1 MLKDLVAV
9 SARHK
14 ALVLLLALAGLIGGA
29 WALKRAP
36 LDALPDVSDVQV
48 ILLARWNRPPTVV
61 EDQVAYP
68 LVAAMLGTA
77 QVKTV
82 RASSDYGYSYVYVI
96 FKEGTDLYWARSRV
110 LESLSKV
117 LPQLPPGVRVTLG
130 PDASSVGWV
139 YQYAIVDRSGKSSL
153 ADLRALQD
161 WFLGYQLE
169 SVDGVAEAAPI
180 GGFQKEYQ
188 VSLNPNALW
197 SYKIPAS
204 KVFKAVADN
213 NNETGARVVE
223 MSGREFMLRPRGYL
237 KGVKDLRKIAV
248 GSDPKRGVPVLLGD
262 VAHIAE
268 GPALRRG
275 VGEFDGLGEAPGGI
289 VIVEP
294 WLTPRDYHVGHVAFM
309 SCGTREAPLVRM
321 NVSDLRRGRSVMN
334 MHHLGLVD
342 GQVRHWVER
351 HEMALFDRPTMRR
364 AFRAA
369 GLEVRYLSGAFPLDR
384 GLYLGIRPPRSTR
397 NALGTPRS
405 SPLRPLRPRREVRGL
420 PLLTRGSQP
429 SRSGP

>member
-1 MLKDLVAV
+1 MVAGSRRAPQGKRPYSLSSPLYDQIYSWKDYGKE
-9 SARHK
+9 ARVIR
-14 ALVLLLALAGLIGGA
+14 ALVRRYGPRGARSLLDVACGTGGHLAH
-29 WALKRAP
+29 
-36 LDALPDVSDVQV
+36 
-48 ILLARWNRPPTVV
+48 LARWF
-61 EDQVAYP
+61 
-68 LVAAMLGTA
+68 
-77 QVKTV
+77 
-82 RASSDYGYSYVYVI
+82 RASGVDANPRMLSIARRKLPGTHLVVGRMQTFRLREQFDVITCLFSSIGY
-96 FKEGTDLYWARSRV
+96 ARSEGD
-110 LESLSKV
+110 L
-117 LPQLPPGVRVTLG
+117 VRTL
-130 PDASSVGWV
+130 
-139 YQYAIVDRSGKSSL
+139 RNL
-153 ADLRALQD
+153 ARHL
-161 WFLGYQLE
+161 
-169 SVDGVAEAAPI
+169 
-180 GGFQKEYQ
+180 
-188 VSLNPNALW
+188 
-197 SYKIPAS
+197 
-204 KVFKAVADN
+204 
-213 NNETGARVVE
+213 
-223 MSGREFMLRPRGYL
+223 
-237 KGVKDLRKIAV
+237 
-248 GSDPKRGVPVLLGD
+248 
-262 VAHIAE
+262 
-268 GPALRRG
+268 
-275 VGEFDGLGEAPGGI
+275 APGGI

-405 SPLRPLRPRREVRGL
+405 SPLRPRREVRGL